1 MFSRRTLFV
10 IIAGF
15 LGVMAMTWWA
25 GSYPAQLTIIN
36 TSGGDLA
43 KVSVTSGQTQFE
55 IATIANGEFR
65 RFKLASGQYVQIRCG
80 GKTWMSEEKLT
91 PAQSLVVYILPG
103 GKIEP
108 RSKLGTLAR

>member
-10 IIAGF
+10 VIAGF
-15 LGVMAMTWWA
+15 LGVLGVTWWA

-36 TSGGDLA
+36 TSGADLR
-43 KVSVTSGQTQFE
+43 KVSVTSGDLQFE

-65 RFKLASGQYVQIRCG
+65 RFTLKSGRFVTIRAA
-80 GKTWMSEEKLT
+80 GKTWMSEEKLA
-91 PAQSLVVYILPG
+91 PAQSLVIYILPG